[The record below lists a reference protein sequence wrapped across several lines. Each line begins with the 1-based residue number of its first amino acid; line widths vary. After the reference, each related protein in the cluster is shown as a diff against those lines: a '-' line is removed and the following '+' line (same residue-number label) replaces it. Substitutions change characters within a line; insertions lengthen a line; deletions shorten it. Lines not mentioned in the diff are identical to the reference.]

1 MNVETGTVT
10 AQIAN
15 SNISANVNKHTF
27 RTVLRRSFSLFRNL
41 RICDSRN
48 NHEICDLRQRNE
60 AKTCDLWTLKSVSLP
75 TSGVDTE
82 LLKVRVHGY
91 NIKDVSEQ

>member
-1 MNVETGTVT
+1 MN
-10 AQIAN
+10 
-15 SNISANVNKHTF
+15 
-27 RTVLRRSFSLFRNL
+27 
-41 RICDSRN
+41 
-48 NHEICDLRQRNE
+48 LRQRNE
-60 AKTCDLWTLKSVSLP
+60 AKTCDLWTLKTISLP